1 MTRTKTKIPSVNAI
15 SAQTLRG
22 FKTHYRRATAK
33 GKDALRVLAGN
44 LTCTIRDLNQIALE
58 VEADTIE
65 AMLPDNLIR
74 LTWTI
79 EEQFNQN
86 HTEDI
91 QSIDAEFDING
102 RILQVSLMDEQEL
115 ANSLR
120 NESGRKR
127 RAGYR
132 PDAGGIGHRKT
143 IHRAVK
149 AFGLTPDDYD
159 FIKRFVYKAYRTM
172 KENSWEF

>member
-1 MTRTKTKIPSVNAI
+1 MTKTPSMNVI

-22 FKTHYRRATAK
+22 FKAHYRRATAK

-58 VEADTIE
+58 VEADTID
-65 AMLPDNLIR
+65 AMLPENLVR
-74 LTWTI
+74 LTWAV
-79 EEQFNQN
+79 EEKFNQEY
-86 HTEDI
+86 TEDV
-91 QSIDAEFDING
+91 QSVDAEFDING

-120 NESGRKR
+120 NEEESAVLDI
-127 RAGYR
+127 AGT
-132 PDAGGIGHRKT
+132 PEASASDRKT
-143 IHRAVK
+143 IQRAVK
-149 AFGLTPDDYD
+149 AFGLTPEDYD

-172 KENSWEF
+172 KEDSWEF